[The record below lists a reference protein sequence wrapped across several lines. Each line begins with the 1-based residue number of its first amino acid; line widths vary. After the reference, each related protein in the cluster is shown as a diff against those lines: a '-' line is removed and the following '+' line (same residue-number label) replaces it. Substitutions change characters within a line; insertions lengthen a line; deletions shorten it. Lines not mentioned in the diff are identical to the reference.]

1 MRFARARKAIVA
13 ALGTAVTLVLLV
25 PEETIPERWR
35 PWVGVILGLGTVAG
49 VYRVRNDLPTR
60 DELLRKLNNYGDEPR
75 VGGYPSGRRKASEI
89 PPPSTG
95 IKPPRQD
102 DVAGPPRRHLKGDR
116 PVRGDDP
123 PSSFP

>member
-49 VYRVRNDLPTR
+49 VYRVQNARPTR
-60 DELLRKLNNYGDEPR
+60 DELLARLNERP
-75 VGGYPSGRRKASEI
+75 I
-89 PPPSTG
+89 
-95 IKPPRQD
+95 PPRQD
-102 DVAGPPRRHLKGDR
+102 DVAGPSRRLLKGDR
-116 PVRGDDP
+116 PIRGDDP
-123 PSSFP
+123 PSTHP